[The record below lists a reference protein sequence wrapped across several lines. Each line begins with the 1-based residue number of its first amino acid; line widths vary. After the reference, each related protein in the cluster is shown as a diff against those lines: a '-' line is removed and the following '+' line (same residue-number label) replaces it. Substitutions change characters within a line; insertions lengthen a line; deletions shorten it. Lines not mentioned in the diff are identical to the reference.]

1 MSVPRII
8 RLRNKRTVCSRKN
21 LVRIKPE
28 KPVESENTNFVK
40 LGLLNIRSLAPKALI
55 INEIITEN
63 NLNALCLTE
72 TWLKQNDYIS
82 LNEATPPGFLYKHEA
97 RQTGR
102 GGGVAS
108 IFSDFLNIKQ
118 RNGLMFSSFEV
129 LSLNV
134 QLPDTI
140 QKPMLSLALIT
151 IYRPPGPYVKFL
163 KEFSDFISDLLVK
176 TDKMLIVGDFNI
188 HIDDA
193 NDTLG
198 LAFMDLIHS
207 LGIKQNVVGPT
218 HRLKHTLDLILSY
231 GIEVIDVDIIPQSDD
246 ITDHYLLLYKLCLPE
261 ISKPAPILRPSR
273 TIVPST
279 KDEFINNLPDLSL
292 FRNAP
297 ANSNDLDVVT
307 SSMDAI
313 FTSTLNTVA
322 PIKLKKARE
331 IKTIPWYNS
340 HTRALKTATRAL
352 ERKWKKTNLEVFRI
366 AYKDSMS
373 SYRRALKSARTE
385 HLRKL
390 IENNHNNP
398 RFLFNTISKL
408 ANNRSSLEQTT
419 PPQISSDDFMN
430 FFSNKIEGFR
440 QKIGDAKLSA
450 PAYTPNPVNISLN
463 HNNNLHCFKIIEH
476 EELVKI
482 INSSKPATCMLDSI
496 PTKLLKELL
505 PAIGEPLLNII
516 NSSLSIGHVPN
527 SYKLAVI
534 KPIIKKPQ
542 LDTNNL
548 ANYRPISNLPFM
560 SKILEKVVSTQL
572 CSFLQTN
579 NIFEVFQSGFRA
591 HHSTETALVKITNDL
606 LLAADRGCVSLLVL
620 LDLSAA
626 FDTIDHN
633 ILINRL
639 KSTGVQGQALQWFK
653 SYLTDRYQ
661 FVNLNGQPSQICP
674 VKYGV
679 PQGSVLGPLLFT
691 IYMLPMGDIIR
702 RHGISFHCYADDT
715 QLYISTKPDETSEL
729 SKLTECIKDIKDWMT
744 NNFLLLNSDKT
755 ELLLIGPKS
764 CTQQISQLNL
774 QLEGYKVSFSSTIKD
789 LGVILDSNLTFKN
802 HISHVTK
809 TAFFHLRNIAKLRNM
824 LSISDAEKLV
834 HAFMT
839 SRLDYCNALFAGC
852 PASSINKL
860 QLVQNA
866 AARVLTRSR
875 KYDHITPILSSL
887 HWLPVKFR
895 IEFKILLLTYKALN
909 NLAPVYLTNLLS
921 RYEPTRSLRS
931 QNSGLLVVPRIAKS
945 SKGGRAFSFM
955 APTLWN
961 SLPGNVRG
969 SDTLSQFKTRLKTYL
984 FSKAYTQCIT

>member
-1 MSVPRII
+1 
-8 RLRNKRTVCSRKN
+8 T
-21 LVRIKPE
+21 
-28 KPVESENTNFVK
+28 VK
-40 LGLLNIRSLAPKALI
+40 LALLNIRSLNNKSLLVNDF
-55 INEIITEN
+55 INTN
-63 NLNALCLTE
+63 CLDFMLLNE
-72 TWLKQNDYIS
+72 TWLDDSCSAAI
-82 LNEATPPGFLYKHEA
+82 LNEAAPLNF
-97 RQTGR
+97 
-102 GGGVAS
+102 
-108 IFSDFLNIKQ
+108 DFLSVCRANRRVEGIAALFKNVCECKQ
-118 RNGLMFSSFEV
+118 VSFGDYLSFEYLRALKGSTRILLIIIYKPPKYSPAFIDDFTEL
-129 LSLNV
+129 LSIV
-134 QLPDTI
+134 T
-140 QKPMLSLALIT
+140 S
-151 IYRPPGPYVKFL
+151 
-163 KEFSDFISDLLVK
+163 EFDYFNIA
-176 TDKMLIVGDFNI
+176 GDFNI
-188 HIDDA
+188 HIDSKIKIIDDVA
-193 NDTLG
+193 PVKVKKMTGQTTKNKVKNLGVTLE
-198 LAFMDLIHS
+198 
-207 LGIKQNVVGPT
+207 
-218 HRLKHTLDLILSY
+218 LDLSFNSHVKAVSKSAYYHLKNIARIRCFVSSEDLEKLVHAFISSRVDYCNGLLTGLPKKTVRQLQLIQNAAARILTRTRKS
-231 GIEVIDVDIIPQSDD
+231 EH
-246 ITDHYLLLYKLCLPE
+246 ITPVL
-261 ISKPAPILRPSR
+261 
-273 TIVPST
+273 
-279 KDEFINNLPDLSL
+279 
-292 FRNAP
+292 
-297 ANSNDLDVVT
+297 
-307 SSMDAI
+307 SMDAI

-340 HTRALKTATRAL
+340 HTCALKTATRAL

-440 QKIGDAKLSA
+440 QKIRDAKLSA

-572 CSFLQTN
+572 CSYLQTN

-691 IYMLPMGDIIR
+691 IYMLPLGDIIR

-774 QLEGYKVSFSSTIKD
+774 QLKGYKVSFSSTIKD

-834 HAFMT
+834 HAFMV

-969 SDTLSQFKTRLKTYL
+969 SDTLSQFKTILKTYL
-984 FSKAYTQCIT
+984 FSKAYT